1 MSGFLKSYI
10 GEGGWTASGDV
21 DVTTFMSECL
31 IRSLVCGVDDDT
43 LCLWS
48 R

>member
-1 MSGFLKSYI
+1 MSGILKSYI

-21 DVTTFMSECL
+21 NVTTFMSECL
-31 IRSLVCGVDDDT
+31 SLVCGVDDDT
-43 LCLWS
+43 LYLWS